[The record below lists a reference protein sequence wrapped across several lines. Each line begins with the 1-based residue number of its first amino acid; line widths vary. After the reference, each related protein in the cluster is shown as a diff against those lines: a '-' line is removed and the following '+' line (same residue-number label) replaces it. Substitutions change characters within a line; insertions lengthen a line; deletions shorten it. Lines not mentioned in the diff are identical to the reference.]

1 VGIMKKYLGIIFL
14 AIIFALSGCTD
25 DSQLNGIDENEIE
38 YPTSSEFWNETEL
51 DEFIFDA
58 EFINIV
64 AVDEFIEEYKI
75 NDMTFYSVDEYSNLT
90 STLDQL
96 SALNIDRSDLPV
108 SDDCEKENC
117 KYVII
122 PLFSTWTFDDYT
134 LDSSYVDGI
143 ITFTLT
149 TNTSNFPQTMVKVL
163 VLRIDSEFTY
173 DIVINPQD

>member
-1 VGIMKKYLGIIFL
+1 MKKYVGIIFL
-14 AIIFALSGCTD
+14 AITFALSGCSD
-25 DSQLNGIDENEIE
+25 DSQLNAIDENEIE
-38 YPTSSEFWNETEL
+38 YPTSSDFWNKTEIE
-51 DEFIFDA
+51 EFVLDA

-64 AVDEFIEEYKI
+64 EMDGFIEVYKT
-75 NDMTFYSVDEYSNLT
+75 NDMTFYSVDEYSNLS

-96 SALNIDRSDLPV
+96 SVLTIDRSDLPV
-108 SDDCEKENC
+108 SDDCEKDNC

-122 PLFSTWTFDDYT
+122 PLFSTWTFDDYN
-134 LDSSYVDGI
+134 LDSSYVDGL

-163 VLRIDSEFTY
+163 IIRIDSEYTY